1 MRRLAQR
8 LGLRYPLIQAP
19 MAGTSTPALAAAV
32 CEAGG
37 LGSIA
42 VGAVDAGAAK
52 TAIAEL
58 RGRTAQPFNVNAF
71 VHQRAMRNLAI
82 EQAWVEA
89 MAPLFARFGAAP
101 PAALREIYR
110 SLNDD
115 PDMLAVLVDAAPAVV
130 SFHFGLPTHEAIA
143 ALKAKG
149 CLLVASA
156 TSLGEAE
163 AAVASGMDA
172 VVAQGFQA
180 GGHRGVFDPAAA
192 DDQLGTLDLVKILAA
207 RLDVPVIAAGGMM
220 DGADI
225 RAALEAGA
233 DAVQLGTA
241 FVGCPESAADE
252 GYRAVLAQATGTTL
266 TQAIS
271 GRPARCLDN
280 AFVAWAQTAGAT
292 VPGYPVTYDAG
303 KALIAAARAAG
314 VPGFG
319 AHWAGTGYA
328 RARPMPA
335 ADLVARLVQEAGF
348 DA

>member
-1 MRRLAQR
+1 MRRIAQR

-42 VGAVDAGAAK
+42 IGAVDAKAAR
-52 TAIAEL
+52 TAIADL
-58 RGRTAQPFNVNAF
+58 RGRTARPFNVNAF
-71 VHQRAMRNLAI
+71 VHQQAIRDIAI
-82 EQAWVEA
+82 EQAWTGA
-89 MAPLFARFGAAP
+89 MTPLFARFGAVP
-101 PAALREIYR
+101 PTTLHEIYC

-115 PDMLAVLVDAAPAVV
+115 PDMLAVLVEAAPAVV
-130 SFHFGLPTHEAIA
+130 SFHFGLPTREAIA
-143 ALKAKG
+143 ALKAQG
-149 CLLVASA
+149 CLLLASA
-156 TSLGEAE
+156 TSLAEAE

-172 VVAQGFQA
+172 VVAQGFEA
-180 GGHRGVFDPAAA
+180 GGHRGVFDPGAA
-192 DDQLGTLDLVKILAA
+192 DEQLGTLELVRILAA
-207 RLDVPVIAAGGMM
+207 KLGVPVIAAGGIM

-225 RAALEAGA
+225 RAALNAGA

-252 GYRAVLAQATGTTL
+252 GYRAVLAQAPGTTL
-266 TQAIS
+266 TRAIS

-280 AFVAWAQTAGAT
+280 AFVGWASTTSTT
-292 VPGYPVTYDAG
+292 VPDYPVTYDAG

-314 VPGFG
+314 EAGFG
-319 AHWAGTGYA
+319 AHWAGTGFD
-328 RARPMPA
+328 RARPIPA
-335 ADLVARLVQEAGF
+335 ADLVALLVQEAGF